1 MVAVEAPCPD
11 LGLQGGFLLQYH
23 KWPLGSNW
31 KQGWAV
37 IQVFKWINVLNEVL
51 AINIFSKQELT
62 KLNLHETLPLKPV
75 SVEPVESIQAK
86 DWLPIGSDCITPLNQ
101 IQLTGRVIYTAA
113 HLLVIVFGKDSSW
126 ASVRHMMLPEVAIQ
140 RVATVPKW
148 RHSQATLH
156 WHVLLFPYALKHNSI
171 NLSEELWVSKSKL
184 TKQSLTFGASKCCF
198 TVARK
203 SAAGER
209 RVSEVCELSD
219 EPQLSR
225 LKQWPLCVYKK
236 MVTVCSL
243 CVAHSPCA
251 KLIIQMARMINL
263 RTRHLHVEIHL
274 PPAARRVGSTQLV
287 SASRKTSSVNS
298 STTRLCWSFQW
309 DQRP

>member
-1 MVAVEAPCPD
+1 MGKILFGPVYVTWCSKK
-11 LGLQGGFLLQYH
+11 LQYSLATIL
-23 KWPLGSNW
+23 KWP
-31 KQGWAV
+31 
-37 IQVFKWINVLNEVL
+37 
-51 AINIFSKQELT
+51 
-62 KLNLHETLPLKPV
+62 
-75 SVEPVESIQAK
+75 
-86 DWLPIGSDCITPLNQ
+86 
-101 IQLTGRVIYTAA
+101 
-113 HLLVIVFGKDSSW
+113 
-126 ASVRHMMLPEVAIQ
+126 
-140 RVATVPKW
+140 
-148 RHSQATLH
+148 HSQATLR
-156 WHVLLFPYALKHNSI
+156 WYILLIPYSLKHNSI
-171 NLSEELWVSKSKL
+171 NLSEELWVLKSKL

-198 TVARK
+198 TVAHK

-274 PPAARRVGSTQLV
+274 PPAARRVGSSQLV

-309 DQRP
+309 DQRPQDGNFGVVKSTQQGYHRVWIVKGCCKSRWCAFG